1 MGRGRKRKFN
11 PKIPSHIDQEAL
23 PRGLYWG
30 DGRWYYVEPHPEGRG
45 TRKRTVAYADA
56 RLSELHA
63 IVESATCQHARG
75 TLAYLRTA
83 FEASTE
89 FTELSGDTKRDYR
102 WCGEVAC
109 AYVLK
114 DGAPLG
120 QLQISRMNV
129 PLVQRLVETLAAG
142 RPASKLQPAIE
153 PRPSKANHVLRY
165 LRRTFG
171 WGIRHGICEKNPATG
186 VRQVK
191 EKGDHRMPEP
201 EVFAAVLAFAE
212 ARGRLKAHTLGSV
225 PPYLPAVMTLAYNLR
240 LRGIEVT
247 DLTDAHALQTGVRS
261 ERRKGSRD
269 NVTLW
274 NEELRATWKWLVD
287 YRKEVTEARKLPVPL
302 KPERRRLLVSQSGTP
317 LSKSALDS
325 AWQRMIAMAI
335 REHVIAE
342 EQRFG
347 LHGLKHRGITDTA
360 GNRADKQDAAG
371 HATLEMTNRYAHDL
385 PQVPP
390 PTRPR

>member
-11 PKIPSHIDQEAL
+11 PNIPSHIDQEAL

-30 DGRWYYVEPHPEGRG
+30 DGRWYLVEPHPEGRG
-45 TRKRTVAYADA
+45 TRKRTVAYGDA

-63 IVESATCQHARG
+63 IVEAATCQHVRG
-75 TLAYLRTA
+75 TLSYLRTA

-89 FTELSGDTKRDYR
+89 FAALSADSKRDYR
-102 WCGEVAC
+102 WCGDVAST
-109 AYVLK
+109 YVLK
-114 DGAPLG
+114 DGSALG
-120 QLQISRMNV
+120 QVQISRMNV

-142 RPASKLQPAIE
+142 RAATKLQPAIE

-171 WGIRHGICEKNPATG
+171 WGIRHGLCEKNPAKG
-186 VRQVK
+186 VRSVK

-201 EVFAAVLAFAE
+201 EVFAVVHAFAE
-212 ARGRLKAHTLGSV
+212 ERGQRTAHTRGSV

-247 DLTDAHALQTGVRS
+247 DLTDAHAEKAGVRS

-274 NEELRATWKWLVD
+274 NDELRATWAWLAT
-287 YRKEVTEARKLPVPL
+287 YRGQVTDAHKIPVPL

-317 LSKSALDS
+317 LTKSALDS
-325 AWQRMIAMAI
+325 AWQRLMAMAI
-335 REHVIAE
+335 REEIITS

-371 HATLEMTNRYAHDL
+371 HATPEMTNRYAHDL
-385 PQVPP
+385 PLVPP
-390 PTRPR
+390 PTRRR

>member
-11 PKIPSHIDQEAL
+11 PNIPAHIDQEAL

-30 DGRWYYVEPHPEGRG
+30 DGRWYLVEDHPEGGR

-63 IVESATCQHARG
+63 IVEASTSEHARG
-75 TLAYLRTA
+75 TLAYLCAA
-83 FEASTE
+83 FAASTE
-89 FTELSGDTKRDYR
+89 FAELSADSKRDYR
-102 WCGEVAC
+102 WCGEVAS

-114 DGAPLG
+114 DGSCLG
-120 QLQISRMNV
+120 QMQISRMNV
-129 PLVQRLVETLAAG
+129 PLIQRLVETLAAG
-142 RPASKLQPAIE
+142 RPATKLQPAIA

-171 WGIRHGICEKNPATG
+171 WGIRHGLCDKNPAKG
-186 VRQVK
+186 VRQVR

-201 EVFAAVLAFAE
+201 EVFAAVLAFAQE
-212 ARGRLKAHTLGSV
+212 RANRKPHTRGSI

-247 DLTDAHALQTGVRS
+247 DLTDAHAEQAGVRS

-274 NEELRATWKWLVD
+274 NDELRATWKWLAT
-287 YRKEVTEARKLPVPL
+287 YRQEVTDEHKVPVPL

-317 LSKSALDS
+317 LTKSALDS

-335 REHVIAE
+335 REEVITA

-371 HATLEMTNRYAHDL
+371 HATPEMTNRYAHDL
-385 PQVPP
+385 PHVPP
-390 PTRPR
+390 PVRRQ